1 MTSSSPLTAPI
12 PVVPSNRSSYP
23 GESLSTASRVL
34 YVLVLGA
41 LVALGPFT
49 IDLYL
54 PALPLLA
61 QEFVAP
67 EATIQ
72 LTLTATMIGFGLGQ
86 LVIGPWSDT
95 VGRRLPLVIAT
106 TLHVGASIG
115 VAFSPDLTWVLV
127 FRVLQGVGAAGGGV
141 VAMATVRDLF
151 GGQPLV
157 RMLSRLALVTGLAP
171 ILAPVI
177 GSQLLVLLD
186 WRGLF
191 VALAGYGLVVV
202 ALTTLLITETLP
214 VERRRLRGHSTA
226 RQRYRAVLSDRVFIG
241 VALIAGLMF
250 SGLFAYLSS
259 SSFVFQEVYGL
270 NAQQYGALFAIN
282 SLGLA
287 VASQVSSRLMRRFP
301 PARILTISLP
311 VMAVAGFAAAA
322 IATTGELSFLPI
334 AACMFVFLTGAG
346 LSFPCIQVTALAPHG
361 AEAGTAAAL
370 LGAINFGLAS
380 LAAPIVGAFGTAS
393 AIPMGVAMG
402 ACLSVAI
409 VLLWIVV
416 RPLRAKV
423 VGSSDGDLSS
433 SVH

>member
-1 MTSSSPLTAPI
+1 MTSLTHPGDALSRSAR
-12 PVVPSNRSSYP
+12 VV
-23 GESLSTASRVL
+23 
-34 YVLVLGA
+34 YVVVLGL
-41 LVALGPFT
+41 LVGLGPFT

-54 PALPLLA
+54 PALPV
-61 QEFVAP
+61 VADELNAA

-95 VGRRLPLVIAT
+95 VGRKLPLILAT
-106 TLHVGASIG
+106 ALHVGASIG
-115 VAFSPDLTWVLV
+115 VAFAPSIEWVLV

-157 RMLSRLALVTGLAP
+157 GMLSRLALVTSLAP

-177 GSQLLVLLD
+177 GSQLLAVLD

-191 VALAGYGLVVV
+191 LALAGYGIVVSILAATFIV
-202 ALTTLLITETLP
+202 ETLP
-214 VERRRLRGHSTA
+214 PERRRVKGHSTTA
-226 RQRYRAVLSDRVFIG
+226 QRYRAVLSDRVFIG

-270 NAQQYGALFAIN
+270 DAQQFGILFAIN
-282 SLGLA
+282 SIGLA
-287 VASQVSSRLMRRFP
+287 VSSQVASRLMRRFAP
-301 PARILTISLP
+301 PKILAVSLP
-311 VMAVAGFAAAA
+311 LMALAGFGAAGAAALGA
-322 IATTGELSFLPI
+322 PMWVIV
-334 AACMFVFLTGAG
+334 ACTFVFLSCAG

-380 LAAPIVGAFGTAS
+380 AAAPIVGLFGTES
-393 AIPMGVAMG
+393 AIPMGLGMG
-402 ACLSVAI
+402 LAISVAI
-409 VLLWIVV
+409 VLLWAVV
-416 RPLRAKV
+416 RPLRSKP
-423 VGSSDGDLSS
+423 VGDDDAVNATAG
-433 SVH
+433 H

>member
-1 MTSSSPLTAPI
+1 MTSVTH
-12 PVVPSNRSSYP
+12 P
-23 GESLSTASRVL
+23 GDALSTPARFL
-34 YVLVLGA
+34 YVVVLGL
-41 LVALGPFT
+41 LVGLGPFT

-54 PALPLLA
+54 PALPVIADELHA
-61 QEFVAP
+61 A

-95 VGRRLPLVIAT
+95 VGRKLPLILAT
-106 TLHVGASIG
+106 VLHVGASFG
-115 VAFSPDLTWVLV
+115 VAFAPDIEWVLV
-127 FRVLQGVGAAGGGV
+127 FRVLQGAGAAGGGV

-157 RMLSRLALVTGLAP
+157 RMLSRLALVTSLAP

-177 GSQLLVLLD
+177 GSQLLAVLD

-191 VALAGYGLVVV
+191 LALAGYGIVVT
-202 ALTTLLITETLP
+202 ALAATFIVETLP
-214 VERRRLRGHSTA
+214 PERRRVKGHSTTG
-226 RQRYRAVLSDRVFIG
+226 QRYRAVLSDRVFVG

-270 NAQQYGALFAIN
+270 DAQQFGILFAIN
-282 SLGLA
+282 SVGLA
-287 VASQVSSRLMRRFP
+287 VSSQVASRLMRRFAP
-301 PARILTISLP
+301 PKILAVSLP
-311 VMAVAGFAAAA
+311 LMALAGFGAATAAALGA
-322 IATTGELSFLPI
+322 PLGVIVACTFLFLS
-334 AACMFVFLTGAG
+334 CAG

-380 LAAPIVGAFGTAS
+380 AAAPIVGLFGTAS
-393 AIPMGVAMG
+393 AIPMGLGMG
-402 ACLSVAI
+402 ITISVAI
-409 VLLWIVV
+409 VLLWVVV
-416 RPLRAKV
+416 RPLRAKR
-423 VGSSDGDLSS
+423 VGDDDADLATAG
-433 SVH
+433 H